1 MKLLRRLLPAPWI
14 SGLLLT
20 AWLMLNASLSAGQVA
35 LGALLALAIPRM
47 LRRLRP
53 ERPTLR
59 QGQVALRLALV
70 VAGDIVLSSIAVG
83 RRILGPEA
91 AIRPRFVW
99 IPLDIRDAHGIV
111 ALAGIITMT
120 PGTLSAELADDRRHL
135 LIHAFDVDDEAALVA
150 GIKKRYEAPLRVI
163 FEAAGKP

>member
-35 LGALLALAIPRM
+35 LGALLALATPRM

-91 AIRPRFVW
+91 AIRPRFV
-99 IPLDIRDAHGIV
+99 
-111 ALAGIITMT
+111 
-120 PGTLSAELADDRRHL
+120 
-135 LIHAFDVDDEAALVA
+135 
-150 GIKKRYEAPLRVI
+150 
-163 FEAAGKP
+163 